1 MTFFEQLMQT
11 CWDNFYQFFVT
22 GPGENI
28 HTPVNIWV
36 TGNFNRRMHGKEGEN
51 DLWGIFC
58 RLKCL
63 PIAVSHVSRLTWH
76 TNVTANIVCGK
87 WDEKKIVWIEVRM
100 IIILRTSM
108 SFSAGSPWF
117 AHGFPH
123 GFPRPV
129 LHPTGELVPAPL
141 GVLTIPTPGR
151 RSSGFWHPW
160 IGCWKMVEKWWKN
173 LQ

>member
-87 WDEKKIVWIEVRM
+87 WDEKKNRM
-100 IIILRTSM
+100 DWGAHDHNFKDLHEFFRRFSM
-108 SFSAGSPWF
+108 ICPWLSPWLSP
-117 AHGFPH
+117 ACSASHW
-123 GFPRPV
+123 R
-129 LHPTGELVPAPL
+129 TGSSA
-141 GVLTIPTPGR
+141 PGR
-151 RSSGFWHPW
+151 LDDPHTWTAF
-160 IGCWKMVEKWWKN
+160 
-173 LQ
+173 